1 MATVNNATGVYATLG
16 YNFDDP
22 NHDVNVLS
30 ANSQAH
36 LNTMPAFIT
45 SWQAQDIANDD
56 VGGYFQNPVATYVNT
71 IITLASELLDLAN
84 TANSQN
90 IDGATLIMTA
100 ANTLHTDA
108 QSFLA
113 HTNRISGVTPYV
125 GQDLTYPYYQT
136 AMSVGKTAMYITNQT
151 DGIINT
157 SPIMGSFTSIL
168 VGPQI
173 QENGNVL
180 AADVVVLNAGVTA
193 NNLTMSQ
200 INQITSDIANTD
212 SFLTTRQNGDVTY
225 YTNLKSFVNKYNQ
238 TKQFIGMGE
247 TETYLVNNFVGT
259 DKIKTRINS

>member
-1 MATVNNATGVYATLG
+1 MAIVNNATGVYNTLG

-22 NHDVNVLS
+22 NGDIHILS
-30 ANSQAH
+30 SNTQSH
-36 LNTMPAFIT
+36 LNSMPAFIT
-45 SWQAQDIANDD
+45 SWQAQDIANND
-56 VGGYFQNPVATYVNT
+56 VGGYFQNSVEGYVNT
-71 IITLASELLDLAN
+71 IITLASELFDLAN

-108 QSFLA
+108 QSYLA
-113 HTNRISGVTPYV
+113 HTNRLSGVTPFD
-125 GQDLTYPYYQT
+125 GDLTHPFYQT
-136 AMSVGKTAMYITNQT
+136 AISIGKTAMYITNQT

-173 QENGNVL
+173 QANGNVL
-180 AADVVVLNAGVTA
+180 AADVVVLDAGVTA
-193 NNLTMSQ
+193 NNLTMDQ

-225 YTNLKSFVNKYNQ
+225 YTNLRDFIDKYNQ

-259 DKIKTRINS
+259 EKIKTRINS